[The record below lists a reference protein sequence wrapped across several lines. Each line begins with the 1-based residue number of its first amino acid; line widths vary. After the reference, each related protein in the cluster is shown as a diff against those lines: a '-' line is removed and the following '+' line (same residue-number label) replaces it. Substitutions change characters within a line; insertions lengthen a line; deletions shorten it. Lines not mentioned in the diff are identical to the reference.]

1 MYLTNRFF
9 WIFGALTALFALA
22 YPFGWLFPLAQMT
35 LGVGVAVLLGDI
47 LLLFARKP
55 RLVCERRLSQVF
67 SLSDPNEVTIALE
80 NQGNIYLN
88 TTITDELP
96 VQFQRRDFEVKCA
109 LPPGQP
115 YLAQHTLR
123 PLSRGVY
130 AFGNINLFVS
140 TRIGLV
146 ERKLVFKQPQDVDVY
161 PSIIQMKKY
170 ELRAMQHIAH
180 ETGIKKMR
188 RIDHHRRQPGT
199 TVALPDDWDA
209 EQQPADA
216 HLTPDELLQAAQRE
230 RGVQQALAELPAEQ
244 ARVLRLS
251 FFDEQPHSR
260 IAQELGIP
268 LGTVKSRIRLA
279 AAQLRRLLERH
290 QA

>member
-1 MYLTNRFF
+1 MGQVRPTAVPPAARPAALAFGHVGVVAPDVADRRMPTNEELNQWMDAVATQADRPAF
-9 WIFGALTALFALA
+9 AALFRHFAPRLKGFLVRAGYDEALA
-22 YPFGWLFPLAQMT
+22 EELVQETMVALWRRAGSFDPERAQVST
-35 LGVGVAVLLGDI
+35 WVY
-47 LLLFARKP
+47 
-55 RLVCERRLSQVF
+55 
-67 SLSDPNEVTIALE
+67 TIA
-80 NQGNIYLN
+80 
-88 TTITDELP
+88 
-96 VQFQRRDFEVKCA
+96 R
-109 LPPGQP
+109 
-115 YLAQHTLR
+115 
-123 PLSRGVY
+123 
-130 AFGNINLFVS
+130 NL
-140 TRIGLV
+140 
-146 ERKLVFKQPQDVDVY
+146 
-161 PSIIQMKKY
+161 
-170 ELRAMQHIAH
+170 
-180 ETGIKKMR
+180 

-216 HLTPDELLQAAQRE
+216 HLAPDELLLAAQRE

-279 AAQLRRLLERH
+279 SAQLRRLLERY